1 MSLKQNNLDFLQYQA
16 TKNSI
21 VWKILSGF
29 LSLSRGLKRLLLRNS
44 GKEEMVLDPAS
55 ENFDVDFSKDDDREL
70 MPQAWLSYPELRKIW
85 FSESKHLVG
94 RKIILVSSDAFIAGQ
109 GYGGY
114 TTSLLLGG
122 YLASKEKASLEIWNL
137 IDDSSVSK
145 IGNFIK
151 ENLAIDLK
159 NITMKNVNSES
170 PFFGPTD
177 IFLATSW
184 WSKRS
189 LLLSGVDS
197 SRIIYLVQEDET
209 MFYPSSDKSLEAS
222 KELLTSKHIIFN
234 TQLLK
239 NHLESRHPELK
250 NIHSSVF
257 EPPFAQV
264 QSRVPSPTNAEKKR
278 LVFYARP
285 NHPRNLFMLGI
296 QVLESLVDQ
305 LDSHRWEVI
314 FLGTGL
320 PDSITINSHWEATVL
335 QDITYPQYKSLLSST
350 DVVLSLMLA
359 PHPSYPPLEAAMAG
373 AWVVTNSYQ
382 NRIDLNQYNDQIV
395 VTLPDLFALESA
407 VWKCIQNVEIGSYPA
422 APNHS
427 IMPNNWNDSFKSL
440 MDYSVETQ

>member
-55 ENFDVDFSKDDDREL
+55 ENFDVDFSKHDDREL

-209 MFYPSSDKSLEAS
+209 MFYASSDKSLEAS

-305 LDSHRWEVI
+305 LDSHRWEII